1 MDQRALSASDLELVD
16 EVQRGVSEAEGAL
29 YEKYSP
35 RIYFL
40 ALRELRSPAD
50 AEDVRAET
58 SLRVLQA
65 IRQNRLHSPQALP
78 SFVLGTAKNVIREH
92 LRQQRRTV
100 QVDEKSEAEGGYIEQ
115 TELLDSDVK
124 TAIEKVVLRLKARE
138 QAFLRMYYFEELS
151 NDEIARR
158 LAIKPERLRLIK
170 SRALKNFRKYYE
182 RLTKI
187 TDTKEPQGSLK

>member
-1 MDQRALSASDLELVD
+1 MDQRALSASDIELVD

-65 IRQNRLHSPQALP
+65 IRQNRLHSPQALA
-78 SFVLGTAKNVIREH
+78 SFVLGTAKNVIREN
-92 LRQQRRTV
+92 LRPQRRTV
-100 QVDEKSEAEGGYIEQ
+100 QVDEKSEAQGGYIEQ

-187 TDTKEPQGSLK
+187 TDTKER

>member
-1 MDQRALSASDLELVD
+1 MDQRALSASDIELVD

-100 QVDEKSEAEGGYIEQ
+100 QVDEKSAG
-115 TELLDSDVK
+115 D
-124 TAIEKVVLRLKARE
+124 
-138 QAFLRMYYFEELS
+138 
-151 NDEIARR
+151 
-158 LAIKPERLRLIK
+158 
-170 SRALKNFRKYYE
+170 
-182 RLTKI
+182 LTS
-187 TDTKEPQGSLK
+187 TR